1 MQRNMKQKNDA
12 HEGTRS
18 GVADSLTVPSDL
30 AEPAL
35 GWSSLLAAGKGK
47 FFDGDTTCMRTRHTS
62 HVEKLTLYRLFVMSE
77 QDFEWLLN
85 VLDEIQGN
93 YLRELSNKLATLFED
108 TGAANS
114 ISILDASREADFLA
128 CPKGTRK
135 LLSMLF
141 S

>member
-1 MQRNMKQKNDA
+1 
-12 HEGTRS
+12 
-18 GVADSLTVPSDL
+18 
-30 AEPAL
+30 
-35 GWSSLLAAGKGK
+35 
-47 FFDGDTTCMRTRHTS
+47 
-62 HVEKLTLYRLFVMSE
+62 MSE